1 MLYSLSFPLTLE
13 SPGVCADLVVA
24 GHGWSEDAGSR
35 VECGRLCVGGGVG
48 VPVVVHVLSPARDGP
63 GSTLLAGG
71 DDVVTDN
78 HLVPGRPVGV
88 GGGPRHLIDIVLQ
101 SLGLSYQIGHLH

>member
-1 MLYSLSFPLTLE
+1 MLYSLSFRLTLG

-88 GGGPRHLIDIVLQ
+88 GGGPRKIVGLVLQ
-101 SLGLSYQIGHLH
+101 ILGLNYQIGHLH